1 MNILDLIQVILKFIL
16 LGYGLKCVLEASKAR
31 ENANFIKEF
40 RYLLWAILIL
50 LSLKD

>member
-1 MNILDLIQVILKFIL
+1 MATFNLIQVILKFIV

-50 LSLKD
+50 LSLKN

>member
-1 MNILDLIQVILKFIL
+1 MATFYLIQVILKFIV
-16 LGYGLKCVLEASKAR
+16 LGYGLKYVLEAR